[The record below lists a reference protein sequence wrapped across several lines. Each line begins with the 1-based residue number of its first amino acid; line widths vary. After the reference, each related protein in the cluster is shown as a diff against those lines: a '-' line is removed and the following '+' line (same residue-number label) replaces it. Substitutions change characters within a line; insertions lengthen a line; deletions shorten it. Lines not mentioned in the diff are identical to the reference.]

1 MRIFK
6 FGGASV
12 KDAEG
17 IRNVYNVLQTVG
29 FEDVLLVISA
39 MGKTTNALEVVIKNY
54 FDKSPELQSSIQE
67 VKKYHNQILLD
78 LFEDDKNLV
87 FKEVNTLFVELDHFI
102 SQNKSPN
109 YNFVYDQIVS
119 FGELIST
126 TIISNYMGH
135 MGIKTQW
142 NDVRNLIKT
151 DTNYRDA
158 NVDWETTQ
166 KLISKNVKKKIL
178 TVTQGFLGSDENNFT
193 TTLGREGSD
202 YTAAIFAYCLN
213 AESVTI
219 WKDVPGVMNADPRY
233 FENARLLNQISYREA
248 IELAFYGATVIH
260 PKTLQ
265 PLQKKEIPLFVK
277 SFINPTLPGTSVSK
291 GADLEPHLP
300 CFILKKNQL
309 LLSLSSIDFSF
320 IMEENISEIFALLHQ
335 YKMKVSL
342 IQNSAI
348 SFSVCIDDKFGNF
361 TALKSILS
369 KKFKI
374 SYNENVSLYTI
385 RHFDEKASQIVE
397 KNKVVLL
404 KQVSRETMQI
414 ITKEEKHAI
423 AIHEAGHATVSW
435 MLQHAAPLV
444 KVTIV
449 PRGQSLG
456 AAWYLPEERQIVRT
470 EQMLDEMCAT
480 MGGRAAEKV
489 VFNKISTGALSD
501 LEKVTKQARAM
512 VTVYGLNDKI
522 GNITYYDS
530 SGQSDYNFSK
540 PYSDDTAKII
550 DTEISGLIE
559 EQYQR
564 AITILTENR
573 IKLEALAGILI
584 EKEVIFKDDLETIF
598 GKRPFDI
605 VEEEPKTISEIIAET
620 DSEIATE

>member
-17 IRNVYNVLQTVG
+17 IRNVHSVLQTVG

-39 MGKTTNALEVVIKNY
+39 MGKTTNALEIVIKNY

-78 LFEDDKNLV
+78 LFEDDKNAV
-87 FKEVNTLFVELDHFI
+87 FKDVNSLFSELDHFI

-126 TIISNYMGH
+126 TIISHYMGF

-142 NDVRNLIKT
+142 IDVRNLIKT
-151 DTNYRDA
+151 DNNYRDA
-158 NVDWETTQ
+158 NVDWDTTQ

-178 TVTQGFLGSDENNFT
+178 NVTQGFLGSDENNFT

-320 IMEENISEIFALLHQ
+320 IMEENISEIFALLHD

-361 TALKSILS
+361 NALKSILS

-374 SYNENVSLYTI
+374 SYNENVSLFTI
-385 RHFDEKASQIVE
+385 RHFDEKAAQIVE

-414 ITKEEKHAI
+414 ITKEE
-423 AIHEAGHATVSW
+423 
-435 MLQHAAPLV
+435 
-444 KVTIV
+444 
-449 PRGQSLG
+449 
-456 AAWYLPEERQIVRT
+456 
-470 EQMLDEMCAT
+470 
-480 MGGRAAEKV
+480 
-489 VFNKISTGALSD
+489 N
-501 LEKVTKQARAM
+501 
-512 VTVYGLNDKI
+512 
-522 GNITYYDS
+522 
-530 SGQSDYNFSK
+530 
-540 PYSDDTAKII
+540 
-550 DTEISGLIE
+550 
-559 EQYQR
+559 
-564 AITILTENR
+564 
-573 IKLEALAGILI
+573 
-584 EKEVIFKDDLETIF
+584 
-598 GKRPFDI
+598 
-605 VEEEPKTISEIIAET
+605 
-620 DSEIATE
+620 